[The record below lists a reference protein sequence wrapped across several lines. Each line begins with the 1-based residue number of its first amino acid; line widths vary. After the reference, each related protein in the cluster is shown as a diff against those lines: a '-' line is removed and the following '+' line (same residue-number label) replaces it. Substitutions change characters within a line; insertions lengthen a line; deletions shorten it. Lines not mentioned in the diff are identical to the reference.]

1 MAEMISNNQ
10 QSGKRKKH
18 ATRVDLT
25 PMVDL
30 GFLLITFFV
39 FTTTMSMAKAMKVNL
54 PMDDLDNPTTTYKSG
69 ALTLMPDA
77 NKVFYYVGDFA
88 TAQKNKQI
96 YSADFSGVN
105 SIRQV
110 ILSLKRNLIKLN
122 GTDEKLMVMIKPTN
136 NCNLKHTV
144 DVLDE
149 MTLNNVRRYAMV
161 DISKEESQHIP
172 KD

>member
-1 MAEMISNNQ
+1 MAEITSNNQ
-10 QSGKRKKH
+10 QNGKRKKH

-39 FTTTMSMAKAMKVNL
+39 FTTTMGMQKAMKVNL
-54 PMDDLDNPTTTYKSG
+54 PKDVDPPNQQPQSG

-77 NKVFYYVGDFA
+77 NKVFYYQGDFA
-88 TAQKNKQI
+88 TAQKKGQI
-96 YSADFSGVN
+96 LSADFNGEN

-110 ILSLKRNLIKLN
+110 ILSLKRNLIKFN
-122 GTDEKLMVMIKPTN
+122 GDDEKLMVVIKPTS
-136 NCNLKHTV
+136 NCNLKNTV

-161 DISKEESQHIP
+161 DISKEETQQIP
-172 KD
+172 K